1 MNETKKS
8 MKDYLV
14 DLLTPDQKTKFA
26 SAFKFEVAPAVVAPV
41 NAAVPVIEPVAE
53 LKTKD
58 GTVVKYSTPTPI
70 AGETVVTVVSP
81 DGELP
86 APVGEVEMENGDVLI
101 IGEGGIL
108 AEVKTAEVIEPAAEV
123 PMAVTKEAMDEAVN
137 SVKSQLDTANKTIA
151 ALVSRF
157 DAQSKEVKQLETAL
171 VSFST
176 AFNELMGTSMAAPI
190 ETPTNKVVTKRALA
204 SSIFHK

>member
-1 MNETKKS
+1 MNDKKS

-41 NAAVPVIEPVAE
+41 NPDVPAAPAAE

-58 GTVVKYSTPTPI
+58 GTVIKYSTPTPV
-70 AGETVVTVVSP
+70 AGVTLVTVVTP

-86 APVGEVEMENGDVLI
+86 APVGEIEMENGDMLTI
-101 IGEGGIL
+101 AEGGLLSEI
-108 AEVKTAEVIEPAAEV
+108 ETADAAATEPAET

-157 DAQSKEVKQLETAL
+157 DSQAKEVTELKTAI
-171 VSFST
+171 VSFSA
-176 AFNELMGTSMAAPI
+176 AFNELMGTPMAAPI
-190 ETPTNKVVTKRALA
+190 ETPSNTTFTKKDKLIAKFA
-204 SSIFHK
+204 K